1 LHVVVVD
8 DEEGPRALFSDILA
22 MVGARVTVASSAR
35 EALAIIERDRPD
47 VLVSDIMMPGED
59 GYWLIKAVRLLTSD
73 GTALCG
79 RDMTPTSVS
88 QWASMPCAPRWRGWL
103 GAPDK
108 LGVVVQS
115 FGVREPERLRRS
127 LRRH

>member
-8 DEEGPRALFSDILA
+8 DEEGPRALFSDILE

-59 GYWLIKAVRLLTSD
+59 GYWLIKAVRLLPSD
-73 GTALCG
+73 GSRRIRALAITGDPVLHARDSALRAGYDAHIGKPMGVDALCASVARLAG
-79 RDMTPTSVS
+79 RS
-88 QWASMPCAPRWRGWL
+88 
-103 GAPDK
+103 
-108 LGVVVQS
+108 
-115 FGVREPERLRRS
+115 
-127 LRRH
+127 